1 AMEKVGNDVGT
12 PVVELG
18 VHPRPAAAPGREPGS
33 EEARR
38 RGLAALRRGA
48 EARMTKKLSLPRDA
62 SPETLARAV
71 AGALGR
77 DPRSVFD
84 TLTTTP
90 ADDAEFAELGARL
103 REVESA
109 LESIDPWEKR
119 SR

>member
-1 AMEKVGNDVGT
+1 
-12 PVVELG
+12 
-18 VHPRPAAAPGREPGS
+18 
-33 EEARR
+33 
-38 RGLAALRRGA
+38 RRGA